1 MERCRELGAA
11 SAQYISGTM
20 EDMAFAEH
28 VVKEAQTSLGTFS
41 DSGTLHLALDMCLS
55 AMCLLKEAG
64 VMEMG

>member
-1 MERCRELGAA
+1 
-11 SAQYISGTM
+11 M